1 MLEGSASSGLLSHHR
16 DQHPR
21 CCSAHPGSLSGIL
34 VGGCPG
40 TPSFCSAA
48 PPRRPLPAASHF
60 CTRRPPRT
68 LSHVPILP
76 CAAFPSFSSLRFVP
90 SLLIFEKGPAR
101 PCRSLPQPE
110 RVHFHSFPAPRAPFR
125 NLPFETARIQHLH
138 TLPVTLLDCFC
149 SPWPRREAAASP
161 STSLRLLEG
170 NSRREPPVAPSGLTS
185 LRPHPREVTSRPCL
199 APDSQRV
206 PW

>member
-1 MLEGSASSGLLSHHR
+1 MLEGSASNGLLSHHR

-76 CAAFPSFSSLRFVP
+76 CAAFPSSLRFSSP
-90 SLLIFEKGPAR
+90 RHSFIFGKGPAR

-138 TLPVTLLDCFC
+138 TLPITLLDCFC
-149 SPWPRREAAASP
+149 LPLA
-161 STSLRLLEG
+161 
-170 NSRREPPVAPSGLTS
+170 
-185 LRPHPREVTSRPCL
+185 TSRSCSVVLDLLFACWKAIPEESFPL
-199 APDSQRV
+199 LRV
-206 PW
+206 VSLHYTLTREK